1 MDMDTKV
8 FTVQQ
13 FCDNYQ
19 IGRNLFYKMVA
30 SGTGPALMKV
40 GRRTLISL
48 QAANEWRERVERETA
63 ELGVWSSVGGQ
74 SL

>member
-1 MDMDTKV
+1 MDIKA

-30 SGTGPALMKV
+30 TGTGPALMKV
-40 GRRTLISL
+40 GRRTLISHE
-48 QAANEWRERVERETA
+48 AANEWRERVERKTA
-63 ELGVWSSVGGQ
+63 EGSVWSVVGGQ
-74 SL
+74 RP